1 MTKIE
6 NGDKPKGN
14 NIREQYMQLLCI
26 DAQVPDAQVFVDSV
40 NAQTRAI
47 VCSTMPPFLPARIN
61 RIGFVFILDRRLL
74 WFGPEQEKRMVQLIR
89 DREIKQIDFL
99 ACNTLRDPTWRAYYS
114 RLTEQTGVVIG
125 ASKDRTGNLNYGGN
139 WIMERTGEDIERLYF
154 TSSIHYY
161 KYLLDDGN
169 NVTQAIL
176 DASTCQNLSDE
187 ISITNVS
194 IQQTLDSIEDLF
206 LQTQPI
212 ITEFQTD
219 FAAEAKKQWDRS
231 LEIASLWNNTTLNRL
246 AFTVYV
252 KSSDTENY
260 QKEVLRNVS
269 LIQDNVS
276 TAQSYR
282 LDANQYNASALQ
294 SAIEAENAAI
304 AIQSGNNV
312 DDSIQ
317 IIGNSLDDIQG
328 TPLYQGYQTR
338 IEITNASMNQLKN
351 EVITLFE
358 NVSTQRQLT
367 LKASEDV
374 SIMHTEVTQ
383 LDDLFKENPFLSQDI
398 KVDCIIPLIDSTG
411 TLYTIGNNTLGQ
423 SGLNTLDYQLTFTK
437 NASQVSSVGTTRQG
451 MIYLKNGQL
460 FCSGQNE
467 YGELG
472 NIPWFSNA
480 STSIQSINIP
490 NITQFSAGLDHVLF
504 LDNQNYAYS
513 LGLNTYGQLGKGD
526 NLNTSVPTLITEM
539 IGTFAAPFIIKQVA
553 CGLSHSVFLT
563 PDNTVLS
570 CGFNLYGQLGIG
582 SIENSTILM
591 ELNMTKVTQIAC
603 GSNHTLCLK
612 KETVY
617 ACGNNASGQ
626 LGLPIPQSLIPVPI
640 PGLSHIVSISANG
653 DLSAALD
660 IVGNL
665 WIWGSNESLSI
676 QTPSI
681 QKTQVTYVEI
691 TPMGIFYVSNQKYYV
706 FQSKSPLLQDGQIML
721 DDVVPLFRIQSNIC
735 FPADTPVTT
744 DQGDIAIQDLLP
756 FQHTIRG
763 KSIVAI
769 TETYSSETDLIVF
782 EQDALFTNYPSKRTL
797 VTREHKIFY
806 ECQWIEA
813 HQFVNY
819 RSIYEVSY
827 QGDPLYN
834 VLLEEHGRMKV
845 NNLIVETLDPNNMI
859 GKIFKKYYEVTNN
872 KRI

>member
-1 MTKIE
+1 
-6 NGDKPKGN
+6 
-14 NIREQYMQLLCI
+14 MQLLCI
-26 DAQVPDAQVFVDSV
+26 DAQVPEAQVFVDSV

-47 VCSTMPPFLPARIN
+47 VSSTMPPFLPARIN

-74 WFGPEQEKRMVQLIR
+74 WFGPEQEKRMVHLIR

-99 ACNTLRDPTWRAYYS
+99 ACNTLRDPTWCAYYN

-139 WIMERTGEDIERLYF
+139 WVMEKTGEDIEHIYF

-161 KYLLDDGN
+161 RYLLDDENG
-169 NVTQAIL
+169 VTQAIL

-194 IQQTLDSIEDLF
+194 IQQTFDSIEDLF
-206 LQTQPI
+206 LQTQTI
-212 ITEFQTD
+212 VTEFTTTD
-219 FAAEAKKQWDRS
+219 FAAEARKQWDRS
-231 LEIASLWNNTTLNRL
+231 LEFASFWNNTTFNQL
-246 AFTVYV
+246 AMTVYV
-252 KSSDTENY
+252 KSSDTVNY
-260 QKEVLRNVS
+260 QKELLRNVS
-269 LIQDNVS
+269 LIQENVS

-282 LDANQYNASALQ
+282 VDANQYNASALQ
-294 SAIEAENAAI
+294 RATEAENAAI

-312 DDSIQ
+312 DYSIQ

-328 TPLYQGYQTR
+328 TPLYQGFKPQ
-338 IEITNASMNQLKN
+338 IELTNASMNDLKN
-351 EVITLFE
+351 DITQLFD
-358 NVSTQRQLT
+358 NVTTQRELT

-374 SIMHTEVTQ
+374 SFMYTEVTQ
-383 LDDLFKENPFLSQDI
+383 LNDLFRVNRFLSKDI
-398 KVDCIIPLIDSTG
+398 DVDCIIPLIDSTG

-437 NASQVSSVGTTRQG
+437 NASQVSSVGTTRMG

-460 FCSGQNE
+460 FCSGQNQ

-472 NIPWFSNA
+472 NIPLYSNA

-513 LGLNTYGQLGKGD
+513 LGSNAYGQLGKGD
-526 NLNTSVPTLITEM
+526 ILNTSVPNLITEI
-539 IGTFAAPFIIKQVA
+539 IGTFESPFIIKQVA
-553 CGLSHSVFLT
+553 CGLSHSMFLT
-563 PDNTVLS
+563 QDNTVFS
-570 CGFNLYGQLGIG
+570 CGFNQYGQLGIG
-582 SIENSTILM
+582 SLQDSTILM
-591 ELNMTKVTQIAC
+591 EVNLTNVTQIAC
-603 GSNHTLCLK
+603 GSNHTLFLS

-626 LGLPIPQSLIPVPI
+626 LGLSTQTLIPVPI

-665 WIWGSNESLSI
+665 WIWGSNESLSNESLSI
-676 QTPSI
+676 QNPSI
-681 QKTQVTYVEI
+681 QKTQVTSVEI
-691 TPMGIFYVSNQKYYV
+691 TPMGIFYVSNQNYYV
-706 FQSKSPLLQDGQIML
+706 FQSKSPVLPDGQIMI
-721 DDVVPLFRIQSNIC
+721 DTVPLFRIQSNIC

-744 DQGDIAIQDLLP
+744 DQGDVSIQHLIP

-782 EQDALFTNYPSKRTL
+782 EKDALFQNYPSKRTII
-797 VTREHKIFY
+797 TREHKIFY
-806 ECQWIEA
+806 ECEWVEA
-813 HQFVNY
+813 HKFVNY

-859 GKIFKKYYEVTNN
+859 GKIFKKYHEETKT